1 MKIKITY
8 ILAFLLLSGYI
19 HAQLDRTKVP
29 SPGPAPKI
37 QLGEYES
44 FTLDNG
50 LKVFVVENHKLPK
63 VTYSLVLDLD
73 AIKEGG
79 KAGYVSIAGQLL
91 RNGTSNRPKS
101 VIDEE
106 VDFIGATLNT
116 SSGGVSGSSL
126 KKHTNKLLELM
137 ADVLLNPS
145 FPVEELEK
153 IKKQTISNLQANKE
167 DPNAIASDV
176 RAVLNFREHPYGE
189 LTTEET
195 VQNIDRAS
203 VIGFYQ
209 TYFKPNIAYMAIVG
223 DINRK
228 EAQKLIKKYFGN
240 WERGEVPKNIFKVP
254 EAPSKTLVA
263 MVDRPQSVQ
272 SIINVSYPVNLK
284 PGSEDA
290 IKARV
295 MNTILGGGFS
305 SNLMQNLRE
314 DHGFTYGARS
324 SLSGD
329 KLIGNFNASAS
340 VRNEVTDSSVVEFLY
355 ELNRIRTENVSEEQL
370 KSIKNYITGG
380 FARSLENPQTI
391 ANFAI
396 NIERY
401 NLPKDY
407 YANYLM
413 NIEAVSVADVKEMAQ
428 KYIKP
433 DNAYI
438 LVVGKASEVIGNLGK
453 FGDVKYYDIYGNEY
467 EPSAAKAIPEGLT
480 SANVIERYIEARGGI
495 EKLKNVTD
503 YKMVMTASFQGQTVE
518 IIDIKKAPNK
528 SFSKIA
534 LGGAIELNKVI
545 ANGDEMAQYA
555 QGQKAPVSEND
566 KIDTQIRSALFSEL
580 IYDQYGVKTKL
591 TAIENINGKDAYAI
605 EVEYPTGTKS
615 TDYFDVE
622 SGLKIRTTTTVST
635 PQGESI
641 QTIEFHDYKAVDGI
655 FFPHKILIPV
665 GGGLKLTAE
674 AQSIEVNKGVDDAV
688 FKIE

>member
-1 MKIKITY
+1 
-8 ILAFLLLSGYI
+8 
-19 HAQLDRTKVP
+19 
-29 SPGPAPKI
+29 
-37 QLGEYES
+37 
-44 FTLDNG
+44 
-50 LKVFVVENHKLPK
+50 
-63 VTYSLVLDLD
+63 
-73 AIKEGG
+73 
-79 KAGYVSIAGQLL
+79 
-91 RNGTSNRPKS
+91 
-101 VIDEE
+101 
-106 VDFIGATLNT
+106 
-116 SSGGVSGSSL
+116 
-126 KKHTNKLLELM
+126 
-137 ADVLLNPS
+137 
-145 FPVEELEK
+145 
-153 IKKQTISNLQANKE
+153 
-167 DPNAIASDV
+167 
-176 RAVLNFREHPYGE
+176 
-189 LTTEET
+189 

-428 KYIKP
+428 K
-433 DNAYI
+433 
-438 LVVGKASEVIGNLGK
+438 
-453 FGDVKYYDIYGNEY
+453 IYQ
-467 EPSAAKAIPEGLT
+467 A
-480 SANVIERYIEARGGI
+480 
-495 EKLKNVTD
+495 
-503 YKMVMTASFQGQTVE
+503 
-518 IIDIKKAPNK
+518 
-528 SFSKIA
+528 
-534 LGGAIELNKVI
+534 
-545 ANGDEMAQYA
+545 
-555 QGQKAPVSEND
+555 
-566 KIDTQIRSALFSEL
+566 
-580 IYDQYGVKTKL
+580 
-591 TAIENINGKDAYAI
+591 
-605 EVEYPTGTKS
+605 
-615 TDYFDVE
+615 
-622 SGLKIRTTTTVST
+622 
-635 PQGESI
+635 
-641 QTIEFHDYKAVDGI
+641 
-655 FFPHKILIPV
+655 
-665 GGGLKLTAE
+665 
-674 AQSIEVNKGVDDAV
+674 
-688 FKIE
+688 